1 MYYENE
7 LSEEDLMK
15 NDNKTAHNSKHYT
28 KVTIKATEEERK
40 KMRDNM

>member
-7 LSEEDLMK
+7 LSEEDLIK
-15 NDNKTAHNSKHYT
+15 KDNKTSYNPKHYT